1 MLVDENNGR
10 VFVLLVST
18 KIVLYLIMITPITFM
33 LADDDAVYRE
43 LILQYLQLIP
53 NCHCIAATESAFKV
67 SEQLQYFNPDLLIL
81 DIQMPELSGLQF
93 VKSLPHQPLIIFISS
108 YLQYAADAFEVDAID
123 YLVKPVSKER
133 LIKAVEKAR
142 LLLNIKNA
150 AKNREVFIPL
160 DDLSFF
166 IKDKNTFIKI
176 NFNDVMYIQSLGDF
190 VNIFLQ
196 NGDKKIALVSL
207 KNLNQQLPQTQFI
220 RISRTHIVNKQK
232 ITAIETTGLLLG
244 KIQLF
249 IGKTY
254 SESVVQAVIGSSAV
268 KRFI

>member
-1 MLVDENNGR
+1 M
-10 VFVLLVST
+10 VS
-18 KIVLYLIMITPITFM
+18 PITFI
-33 LADDDAVYRE
+33 LADDDAIYCE
-43 LILQYLQLIP
+43 LILQYLKLIP
-53 NCHCIAATESAFKV
+53 NCYCLAACESALSASV
-67 SEQLQYFNPDLLIL
+67 QLQHFNPDLLIL

-93 VKSLPHQPLIIFISS
+93 VKSLAHQPLIIFITSH
-108 YLQYAADAFEVDAID
+108 LHFAAAAFEVDAID

-133 LIKAVEKAR
+133 LIKAIEKAR
-142 LLLNIKNA
+142 LLLEMKKA
-150 AKNREVFIPL
+150 AKIGELFKPS

-176 NFNDVMYIQSLGDF
+176 NYNDVLYIQSLGDF
-190 VNIFLQ
+190 VNIILQ
-196 NGDKKIALVSL
+196 NGEKKIALVSL

-232 ITAIETTGLLLG
+232 ITSIETKSLLID

-254 SESVVQAVIGSSAV
+254 SESVVPAVIGNAAV